1 METLF
6 PILLFI
12 IALASLIIVHE
23 LGHLLASKAVGV
35 KVQEF
40 GIGFPPR
47 VARLF
52 RIGETDFT
60 LNAIP
65 LGGFVRPAGEND
77 PNVPGGLSAAN
88 PWKRIFVLLAGPAMN
103 ILAALLIYAY
113 IFLQLGKPDL
123 TRVEIMDVSPSSPAG
138 VAGLEAGDIV
148 LQINDEPIDSS
159 EELHDQIYA
168 RLGEPIQLTFLRG
181 DQVMTVSLVPRDP
194 PPADG
199 AIGISMGHP
208 LVPINPGEA
217 ITVGGQAI
225 WEQATSLVEL
235 PGRLISG
242 QASPEEG
249 RLVGYKGMY
258 DIYTEVREADS
269 APDSEL
275 PAGIN
280 TLSFFASI
288 SVSLGILN
296 LLPVPALDGGR
307 ILFTLPELIFRRR
320 IPPAYENAVNLIG
333 LALLLLLIVYIN
345 VQDFINPIVI
355 P

>member
-103 ILAALLIYAY
+103 ILAALVIYAY

-138 VAGLEAGDIV
+138 LAGLEAGDIV

-168 RLGEPIQLTFLRG
+168 SLGEPIQLTFLRG
-181 DQVMTVSLVPRDP
+181 DQVITVSLVPRDP

-225 WEQATSLVEL
+225 WEQATALVEL

>member
-12 IALASLIIVHE
+12 VALAALIIVHE
-23 LGHLLASKAVGV
+23 LGHFLAAKAVRI

-52 RIGETDFT
+52 RLGETDFT

-65 LGGFVRPAGEND
+65 LGGFVRPSGEND
-77 PNVPGGLSAAN
+77 PNVPGGLSAAS
-88 PWKRIFVLLAGPAMN
+88 PWKRIFVLIAGPAMN

-123 TRVEIMDVSPSSPAG
+123 SRVEIMDVSAGSPAG
-138 VAGLEAGDIV
+138 VAGLAAGDIV
-148 LQINDEPIDSS
+148 LQINDEPINSS
-159 EELHDQIYA
+159 QELHDQIYA
-168 RLGEPIQLTFLRG
+168 SLGEPIQLTFLRDG
-181 DQVMTVSLVPRDP
+181 EVSTVSLVPRDP

-208 LVPINPGEA
+208 LIAINPGEA
-217 ITVGGQAI
+217 LVVGSQAI
-225 WEQATSLVEL
+225 WQQATALVEL
-235 PGRLISG
+235 PGRLITG

-307 ILFTLPELIFRRR
+307 ILFTLPELVFRRR

-345 VQDFINPIVI
+345 VQDFVNPIVI